1 MTFEM
6 AYDDALIVGRE
17 AVFVVSGDRHQK
29 VRVTITG
36 LEEKDGERS
45 FTGHSH
51 GSSTRGIKAA
61 KKDESPVAV
70 KGEFSLVDGRW
81 QGTLLNA

>member
-1 MTFEM
+1 MFEM

-17 AVFVVSGDRHQK
+17 AVFVVSGDWHQK

-36 LEEKDGERS
+36 LEEGDGVRS

-61 KKDESPVAV
+61 KKDEPPVPV
-70 KGEFSLVDGRW
+70 KGDFKLVEGRW
-81 QGTLLNA
+81 QGTLVNA